1 MHLKGTKSIMRRS
14 KKRRPEME
22 EKLAQAERQMRDAR
36 RSLRWRV
43 DDALLPLEIQ
53 ESHSISQLKGD
64 VLVIS
69 YNRDVR
75 DKIVNVLESEN
86 YRYDVIGRSSRAVA
100 MLKLSKYRM
109 VIGDFTR
116 YRRTRIFEF
125 IQRYQSHVKIISI
138 VSNDNLARYLMQRG
152 SYSFLMGRNFDPEQL
167 RTCLV
172 SSLRLKH
179 RVCGL
184 QAHGERCNRSCVNSY
199 QTEDDLDLDLDL
211 LELE

>member
-1 MHLKGTKSIMRRS
+1 MQRS
-14 KKRRPEME
+14 KKRRPELE
-22 EKLAQAERQMRDAR
+22 EKLAKVERQMRDAR
-36 RSLRWRV
+36 YRLRWRV
-43 DDALLPLEIQ
+43 DDAMLPLKIQ

-69 YNRDVR
+69 YNRGMR

-86 YRYDVIGRSSRAVA
+86 YRYDVIGRSIQAVA
-100 MLKLSKYRM
+100 MLKLAKYRM
-109 VIGDFTR
+109 IVADFTR
-116 YRRTRIFEF
+116 FRRNRIFEF
-125 IQRYQSHVKIISI
+125 LRRYQPHVKIISI
-138 VSNDNLARYLMQRG
+138 VSDENLARYLMQRG

-184 QAHGERCNRSCVNSY
+184 QVHGERCNRSCINSY
-199 QTEDDLDLDLDL
+199 QTEDDLDLDDLDF
-211 LELE
+211 LEPE

>member
-1 MHLKGTKSIMRRS
+1 MRLKGTNSIMRRS

-86 YRYDVIGRSSRAVA
+86 YRCDIIGRSSQAVA
-100 MLKLSKYRM
+100 MLKLAKYRM
-109 VIGDFTR
+109 IIADFSR
-116 YRRTRIFEF
+116 FRRTRIFEF

-138 VSNDNLARYLMQRG
+138 VSDDRTARYLMQRG
-152 SYSFLMGRNFDPEQL
+152 SYSFLMGRHFDPEQL

-172 SSLRLKH
+172 SSLQLKH

-184 QAHGERCNRSCVNSY
+184 QVHGERCNRSCVNSY
-199 QTEDDLDLDLDL
+199 QTEDDLDLDADL

>member
-1 MHLKGTKSIMRRS
+1 MRRS
-14 KKRRPEME
+14 KKRHPELE
-22 EKLAQAERQMRDAR
+22 EKLAPVERRMRDAR
-36 RSLRWRV
+36 RRLRWRV

-64 VLVIS
+64 VLVVS

-86 YRYDVIGRSSRAVA
+86 YRYDVIGRGSQAVA
-100 MLKLSKYRM
+100 MLKLAKYRM
-109 VIGDFTR
+109 VIADFSR
-116 YRRTRIFEF
+116 FRRTRIFEF
-125 IQRYQSHVKIISI
+125 IQRYRSHVKVISI
-138 VSNDNLARYLMQRG
+138 VSDDRTARYLMQRG

-172 SSLRLKH
+172 SSLQLKH

-199 QTEDDLDLDLDL
+199 QTEDDLDL

>member
-1 MHLKGTKSIMRRS
+1 MSKHQKGNRFIMRRS
-14 KKRRPEME
+14 KKRRPELE
-22 EKLAQAERQMRDAR
+22 EKLAQVERQMRDAR
-36 RSLRWRV
+36 GRLRWRV

-86 YRYDVIGRSSRAVA
+86 YRYDVIGRGSQAVA
-100 MLKLSKYRM
+100 MLKLAKYRM
-109 VIGDFTR
+109 VIADFSR
-116 YRRTRIFEF
+116 FRRTRIFEF
-125 IQRYQSHVKIISI
+125 IQRYQSHVKVISI
-138 VSNDNLARYLMQRG
+138 VSDDRTARYLMERG

-184 QAHGERCNRSCVNSY
+184 QAHGEKCNRSCVNSY
-199 QTEDDLDLDLDL
+199 QTEDDLDFM
-211 LELE
+211 ELE

>member
-1 MHLKGTKSIMRRS
+1 MRRS
-14 KKRRPEME
+14 KKRRPELE
-22 EKLAQAERQMRDAR
+22 EKLAPVERRMREAR
-36 RSLRWRV
+36 GRLRWQV
-43 DDALLPLEIQ
+43 NDALLPLEIQ
-53 ESHSISQLKGD
+53 ENHSISQLKGD

-86 YRYDVIGRSSRAVA
+86 YRCDIIGRSSQAVA
-100 MLKLSKYRM
+100 MLKLAKYRM
-109 VIGDFTR
+109 IIADFTR
-116 YRRTRIFEF
+116 YRRNRIFEF

-138 VSNDNLARYLMQRG
+138 VSDDNLARYLMQRG

-184 QAHGERCNRSCVNSY
+184 QVHGERCNRSCVNSY
-199 QTEDDLDLDLDL
+199 QTEDDLDLDDLDL
-211 LELE
+211 LEPE